1 MRALTPGSWNF
12 FHLSEAKST
21 EISMIAHPHEYSQL
35 HFHAHIL
42 SERVGYTR
50 GQIIDMAF
58 LGGGWPKPDG
68 SVMLSSTDSE
78 KVCSS
83 SQVLYHLFFFFGSK
97 NNNMDFLPSWFVS
110 LWLLFVL
117 FLLTCASLVPYS

>member
-1 MRALTPGSWNF
+1 LTPASWKF
-12 FHLSEAKST
+12 FHLSEASSP
-21 EISMIAHPHEYSQL
+21 EISQIAHPHEYSQL

-68 SVMLSSTDSE
+68 SVALSSTDSDV
-78 KVCSS
+78 VCHF
-83 SQVLYHLFFFFGSK
+83 YPLFRAEQ
-97 NNNMDFLPSWFVS
+97 
-110 LWLLFVL
+110 LLTTHPFVL
-117 FLLTCASLVPYS
+117 VVVL